1 MTVEQMFFMQTQVV
15 QAIMQTLATM
25 QQAQE
30 QPHPQPQMQIPQIE
44 REMCPWAIYIFL
56 VIRCSTHYNGLT
68 TPHKS
73 MSTGVCKGKLRNIR
87 KVHFLAYCKSYCIEG
102 TKN

>member
-44 REMCPWAIYIFL
+44 REMCPWAIYIF
-56 VIRCSTHYNGLT
+56 GD
-68 TPHKS
+68 
-73 MSTGVCKGKLRNIR
+73 
-87 KVHFLAYCKSYCIEG
+87 
-102 TKN
+102 